1 MIAGER
7 QRISSQSPPPVG
19 SSFDGSHPMRKIR
32 SRMRVAIALALSLAF
47 VAHAGATAMYD
58 YKPGEVLVID
68 GGTSPDKKFSIVAG
82 ENKAGEF
89 GVYLRDAQTKKLIGQ
104 LEEVAT
110 GLDSAP
116 DAYHAHW
123 APDSKHVGITSRA
136 DRHWADNAIYRI
148 ENRRAYPVKT
158 PELLCHAVP
167 GFCQLTKELGGALTE
182 DQIYAKDTLGKPW
195 KARQNSS
202 YSGIVKW
209 ISPTRFVVSEESQW
223 QVKER
228 DPSATLGQY
237 GEAEKLE
244 DESNE
249 SAALYHV
256 SFDAEGECELLP
268 NDKSR
273 VLNTQPVKEQ
283 KTKE

>member
-1 MIAGER
+1 MVFHLLHNR
-7 QRISSQSPPPVG
+7 HLPVS
-19 SSFDGSHPMRKIR
+19 SSFDGSNLMRQIR
-32 SRMRVAIALALSLAF
+32 SRLGAAVALSLAF
-47 VAHAGATAMYD
+47 VAHAGATATYN
-58 YKPGEVLVID
+58 YKPGEFLVID
-68 GGTSPDKKFSIVAG
+68 GGTSPDKKFSIVSG

-89 GVYLRDAQTKKLIGQ
+89 GVYLRDAQTKKLIGK

-167 GFCQLTKELGGALTE
+167 EFCQLTKELGGALTE
-182 DQIYAKDTLGKPW
+182 DQIYAEDTVGKPW

-202 YSGIVKW
+202 YSEIVKW
-209 ISPTRFVVSEESQW
+209 ISPTRFVVREESQW

-228 DPSATLGQY
+228 DPSATRRQNASLEHATCKATKGQ
-237 GEAEKLE
+237 GVIFGN
-244 DESNE
+244 NE
-249 SAALYHV
+249 LS
-256 SFDAEGECELLP
+256 P
-268 NDKSR
+268 R
-273 VLNTQPVKEQ
+273 Q
-283 KTKE
+283 

>member
-1 MIAGER
+1 MR
-7 QRISSQSPPPVG
+7 Q
-19 SSFDGSHPMRKIR
+19 IR
-32 SRMRVAIALALSLAF
+32 SRTRTAAALSLAF
-47 VAHAGATAMYD
+47 AAYAGATATYD
-58 YKPGEVLVID
+58 YKPGELLVID
-68 GGTSPDKKFSIVAG
+68 GGISPGKKFSIVTG

-89 GVYLRDAQTKKLIGQ
+89 GVYLQDAHTKKLIGK

-167 GFCQLTKELGGALTE
+167 EFCQLTKELGGALTSDE
-182 DQIYAKDTLGKPW
+182 IYADHGTPKPW
-195 KARQNSS
+195 QVRQNSS
-202 YSGIVKW
+202 YSAIVKW
-209 ISPTRFVVSEESQW
+209 VSPTRFIIKEEVQF
-223 QVKER
+223 QVKNR
-228 DPSATLGQY
+228 DPAATLGEY
-237 GEAEKLE
+237 GEVEKL
-244 DESNE
+244 DPDTYGG
-249 SAALYHV
+249 LDVYDV
-256 SFDAEGECELLP
+256 WFDAEGECELLP
-268 NDKSR
+268 NDKSQ